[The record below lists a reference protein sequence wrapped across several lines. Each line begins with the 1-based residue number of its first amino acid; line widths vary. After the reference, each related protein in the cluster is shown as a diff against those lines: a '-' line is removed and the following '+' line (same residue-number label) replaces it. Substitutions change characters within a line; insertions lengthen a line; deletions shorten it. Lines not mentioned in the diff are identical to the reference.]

1 MRNTKGH
8 STTVLS
14 ASRASTTSS
23 ICAVSSWERPSPSST
38 ALLQTEYNA
47 DQDGQAW
54 IGWDWASDDNLWH
67 YPLGLGVG
75 GVHRVNERGREVLVI
90 PRRTMLPSVLLGS
103 GWAARDSVAQK
114 RHFRLIWA
122 LGRAVAIGMWAE
134 VMDTH
139 LGLAYKDT
147 APCSLHSACWSDVP
161 AVDSAVCRA
170 SRTLMHLL
178 FRLGSPEGCA
188 ERGALRQSDSTRV
201 GHNFHKGNCIGVYI
215 NQ

>member
-23 ICAVSSWERPSPSST
+23 NCAVSSWEGPSPSST

-122 LGRAVAIGMWAE
+122 LGGAVAIGMWAE

-147 APCSLHSACWSDVP
+147 APCSLHSACWSDVLP
-161 AVDSAVCRA
+161 WTALCAVRRGRSCICSFGWGLQRAVQSAAPCV
-170 SRTLMHLL
+170 SQTLHEWDII
-178 FRLGSPEGCA
+178 FIREI
-188 ERGALRQSDSTRV
+188 V
-201 GHNFHKGNCIGVYI
+201 
-215 NQ
+215 